1 MWNDVRPRLGFS
13 RSRQAIATARAE
25 ARSAP
30 YRLEEARRVTAVA
43 AVLAAPAPPASS
55 SLAER
60 LRALVLTYWLSAASY
75 GAESFATAQRVLGSP
90 IGLLLL
96 IGWSFAFWYHLCNG
110 MRHLCWDIGWGFELK
125 QVYATGWIV
134 VGASIF
140 ASMDSG
146 T

>member
-1 MWNDVRPRLGFS
+1 MANRPLSPHLQVYRPQLTS
-13 RSRQAIATARAE
+13 VLSIVHRATGVFL
-25 ARSAP
+25 SAG
-30 YRLEEARRVTAVA
+30 
-43 AVLAAPAPPASS
+43 
-55 SLAER
+55 
-60 LRALVLTYWLSAASY
+60 ALVLTYWLSAASY

-134 VGASIF
+134 VGASVALTAITWLV
-140 ASMDSG
+140 ALG
-146 T
+146 